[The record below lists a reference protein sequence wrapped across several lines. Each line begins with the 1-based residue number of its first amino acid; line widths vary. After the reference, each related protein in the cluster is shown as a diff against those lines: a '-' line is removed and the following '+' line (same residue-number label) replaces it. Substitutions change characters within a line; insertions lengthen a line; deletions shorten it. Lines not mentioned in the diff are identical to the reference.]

1 MSSLTIQANSVND
14 LYLPDGRNLFLL
26 SGIDACAQNV
36 QQACL
41 MRLGEDI
48 YNISTGV
55 DYFGTIFTPQQNYA
69 AARKSIIDTILS
81 VGDVISVDNLTI
93 AITGNTFNFVAEII
107 TTFGPTTVSLST

>member
-1 MSSLTIQANSVND
+1 MSSLTIQTNSVND

-26 SGIDACAQNV
+26 SGIDACVQNV

-41 MRLGEDI
+41 MRLGEDV
-48 YNISTGV
+48 YNTSTGV

-81 VGDVISVDNLTI
+81 VGDVISVDSLTI
-93 AITGNTFNFVAEII
+93 AIEGNTFNFVAAII
-107 TTFGPTTVSLST
+107 TTFGPTTVSLPT